1 MTEREALDA
10 AYRGTTYR
18 VGKLELRIGEQ
29 HPWLDHLLANR
40 GLVHYAYLTA
50 ANPASRP
57 LPAAENAQRMDALEE
72 ELSGFVFLRGAA
84 HADDG
89 AWEPEP
95 SLLVLGLS
103 LEDASEIGRRY
114 GQNAILV
121 GMRGGSPTLVW
132 L

>member
-1 MTEREALDA
+1 MTGREALDA
-10 AYRGTTYR
+10 AYRATTYR
-18 VGKLELRIGEQ
+18 VGRHSLRIGEA

-50 ANPASRP
+50 ANPGSRALAP
-57 LPAAENAQRMDALEE
+57 AENARRMRALEE
-72 ELSGFVFLRGAA
+72 ELAGFVLLRGAA

-89 AWEPEP
+89 SWEPEP

-103 LEDASEIGRRY
+103 PDDATEIARRY

-121 GMRGGSPTLVW
+121 GTRGSSPQLVW